1 MLSRTEVSTQ
11 LAAREL
17 RVGFLSSSGEH
28 VTQSLSSWK
37 EKEALG
43 VGVEVLVIPSQTKD
57 AVVLVFSVFN
67 SFHAILF
74 ICFLAMPRG
83 MWDLS
88 SLSRNRTNTTC
99 IGNVGS

>member
-1 MLSRTEVSTQ
+1 MLSRTEAVLTQ
-11 LAAREL
+11 LAACEL
-17 RVGFLSSSGEH
+17 RMGFLSSSGEH

-57 AVVLVFSVFN
+57 TVVLVFSVFN
-67 SFHAILF
+67 SFHS
-74 ICFLAMPRG
+74 ICFLAMPCG

-88 SLSRNRTNTTC
+88 SPSRDQTNTTC
-99 IGNVGS
+99 FGSIGS